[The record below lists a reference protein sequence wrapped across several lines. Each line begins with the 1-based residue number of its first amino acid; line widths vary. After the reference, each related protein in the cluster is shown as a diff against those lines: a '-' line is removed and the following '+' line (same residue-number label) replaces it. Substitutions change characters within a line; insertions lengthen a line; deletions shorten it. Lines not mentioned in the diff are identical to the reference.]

1 MGLGGVHH
9 AHSVHE
15 WTDIS
20 ARAAVMRA
28 HGAADAD
35 RHLPAVW

>member
-15 WTDIS
+15 MTDIS
-20 ARAAVMRA
+20 TRAAVMRA
-28 HGAADAD
+28 HGAANAD
-35 RHLPAVW
+35 GHLPAVW